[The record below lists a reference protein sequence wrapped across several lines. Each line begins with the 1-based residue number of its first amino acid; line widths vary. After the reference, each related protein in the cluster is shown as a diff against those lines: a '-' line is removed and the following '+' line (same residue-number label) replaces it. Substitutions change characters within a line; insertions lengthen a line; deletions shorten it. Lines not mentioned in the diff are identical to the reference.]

1 MNLLKRF
8 VRNDNADFDESYDEN
23 ELYVMPE
30 DIQIPDETAN
40 SVAALENPARKDPE
54 FRPANDAD
62 KVSLKLLQPKSHIE
76 ATKIADT
83 LKEGC
88 IVLLDISRLTKEQ
101 AHRLVDFHS
110 AVDLYQNV
118 HHNIV
123 LGGLL
128 FNLGGKRKT
137 IQGMDHCHLIND
149 ILDLVFLQRA
159 NKMHAQ
165 IFAIECVP
173 MLEQLLH
180 AVFANIVDTE
190 AVQIVDVLDVGVFD
204 RRQKRDVLSTAP
216 L

>member
-30 DIQIPDETAN
+30 DIQMPDATEN

-76 ATKIADT
+76 ATKIADK

-101 AHRLVDFHS
+101 AHRLVDFLS
-110 AVDLYQNV
+110 GVAY
-118 HHNIV
+118 V
-123 LGGLL
+123 LGGEMIRT
-128 FNLGGKRKT
+128 NKNT
-137 IQGMDHCHLIND
+137 IVISPSGVD
-149 ILDLVFLQRA
+149 ISG
-159 NKMHAQ
+159 
-165 IFAIECVP
+165 FAPEAEAPAEEPVAEEP
-173 MLEQLLH
+173 
-180 AVFANIVDTE
+180 AAE
-190 AVQIVDVLDVGVFD
+190 AVEEYEEVVEEN
-204 RRQKRDVLSTAP
+204 A
-216 L
+216 